1 MVATTEKQNN
11 MKVRTIVAGSSLLDP
26 RSVFSISIPPFTT
39 PSTINDISSLGR
51 PFGYSELK
59 QPPGGKTRLPSHE
72 TGFDLAHPL
81 NPARY
86 RDNAVWVPN

>member
-1 MVATTEKQNN
+1 MAAMGGLPTFTNPVAN
-11 MKVRTIVAGSSLLDP
+11 
-26 RSVFSISIPPFTT
+26 
-39 PSTINDISSLGR
+39 
-51 PFGYSELK
+51 SELK

-86 RDNAVWVPN
+86 RDNAGSLPNSLNS